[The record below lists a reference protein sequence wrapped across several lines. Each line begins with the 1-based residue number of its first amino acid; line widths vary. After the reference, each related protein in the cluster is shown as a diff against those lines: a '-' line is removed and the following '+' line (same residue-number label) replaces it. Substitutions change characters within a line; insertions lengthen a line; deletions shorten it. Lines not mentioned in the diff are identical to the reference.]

1 MTALAAKKWHV
12 PFWLLWGVKVIETGP
27 TGTGI
32 GQVSSAGAEGP
43 FQFIPETAAA
53 YHVNVGSF
61 QSSANGAAHYLHDL
75 KKQYGSWNEALAHY
89 SGGGYGLQSVKEGAN
104 TGGVKV
110 GSSGKAVL
118 ADIKTPLG
126 TIPTFGIGPEIN
138 IDPLS
143 GLPSVPSPDEIPG
156 KIGSAITGG
165 GGLFAFPGEIIE
177 SFQQFTKIAE
187 LLTSPKFWIR
197 VGEATGGIILL
208 YMALKALTGTS
219 VSDVPGVKTGTKIG
233 KDAAAAAAFKRLPPA
248 QRVK

>member
-12 PFWLLWGVKVIETGP
+12 PYWLLWGVKVIETGP

-89 SGGGYGLQSVKEGAN
+89 SGGGYGLASVKEGASS
-104 TGGVKV
+104 GGVPV
-110 GSSGKAVL
+110 GTSGKAVL

-126 TIPTFGIGPEIN
+126 VIPTFGIGPEIN
-138 IDPLS
+138 LNPLE
-143 GLPSVPSPDEIPG
+143 GLPSVPSPTQIPG
-156 KIGSAITGG
+156 EIGSAIGG
-165 GGLFAFPGEIIE
+165 SGSIFSFPGEVVE

-197 VGEATGGIILL
+197 VGEAVGGVILL

-219 VSDVPGVKTGTKIG
+219 ASDVPGVKVGR
-233 KDAAAAAAFKRLPPA
+233 DAAAAAAFKRLPPA